1 MRALIVNEIG
11 GALALKDIAAPE
23 PEAGEIRI
31 RVAACGVNFADTL
44 QVAGKYQE
52 KLEPPFTPGL
62 EVSGVVDAVGDGAL
76 VDGRPA
82 QVGARV
88 AAMTKGGMAEFAI
101 ADAKSAAPVPD
112 ALSLEVAAAAPVA
125 YGTGLLALQ
134 DRAGLKAG
142 ERLVVTGAAGGV
154 GLTAVELG
162 KLLGAEVVA
171 AVRGADKAKTV
182 AEMGADHVV
191 DVEQEDL
198 RTTLKALGGVDVA
211 YETVGGETWD
221 AVFRAARPGGR
232 LLPIGFAGG
241 GVPQI
246 PANILMVKNLTVIG
260 FYWGGWLVKDPS
272 AFSAALSR
280 IFGWIAEGKL
290 RPQVT
295 PMPLEQG
302 EEALN
307 MLRSRKA
314 VGKIVLTL

>member
-1 MRALIVNEIG
+1 MSI
-11 GALALKDIAAPE
+11 
-23 PEAGEIRI
+23 
-31 RVAACGVNFADTL
+31 
-44 QVAGKYQE
+44 
-52 KLEPPFTPGL
+52 
-62 EVSGVVDAVGDGAL
+62 EVLL
-76 VDGRPA
+76 VDGHAETCR
-82 QVGARV
+82 RITR
-88 AAMTKGGMAEFAI
+88 AA
-101 ADAKSAAPVPD
+101 
-112 ALSLEVAAAAPVA
+112 
-125 YGTGLLALQ
+125 
-134 DRAGLKAG
+134 DRAG
-142 ERLVVTGAAGGV
+142 
-154 GLTAVELG
+154 VELSAPEALDPSIEPPD
-162 KLLGAEVVA
+162 LLI
-171 AVRGADKAKTV
+171 AD
-182 AEMGADHVV
+182 
-191 DVEQEDL
+191 L
-198 RTTLKALGGVDVA
+198 
-211 YETVGGETWD
+211 

-314 VGKIVLTL
+314 VGKIVLTP